1 MEKSFASA
9 RLRSL
14 SDLLAKRC
22 IGSLRFSLFVAA
34 GSCPAAGYGQSAAT
48 QQAPIVEQNEAI
60 VVTAQRRPERA
71 EDVPISLT
79 ARSGEE
85 LERLQA
91 TDTTSL
97 DRVVPSL
104 VMTRTSVFAQPF
116 LRGVGKRSNLG
127 IENSVAT
134 YVDGVYLASPIST
147 LLDLRGVERVEI
159 LNGPQGTL
167 FGRNTTGGVI
177 QVVTR
182 DPTGETFGEV
192 QLHAGTDGYLR
203 GDAYLTG
210 GNDRIAGN
218 FAMSLSRNGGYGTN
232 LFTGRSDESAVD
244 HSLVARSKWIWRP
257 ATALKLTL
265 AGDYQDLDQDWPLSP
280 AVGYTAIGQPRSQG
294 FQDGDHDTPNR
305 FRFRY
310 GGVSLRSD
318 IEIGSLTLMSLTA
331 LRRMHARW
339 SLDLDTGPQ
348 FLSAAVPLAKQ
359 DQFSQEFQVQSGDGS
374 RIRWVAGLYYIDL
387 DEHYDPTTSRYGGI
401 YSALIGGRTE
411 QTLFA
416 RGKASSYAAYA
427 QSALPIGQ
435 ATALTLGL
443 RYTIEDRSVAAN
455 AQRLF
460 DTAPFVRPIPGLP
473 LRTEAP
479 FRNSASFDKLTW
491 RASLDHHFN
500 EEVMGYALV
509 SRGFQSGG
517 WNLQT
522 PQNPAF
528 GPETLDDFEAG
539 LKYASHSGRVRADA
553 SVFYYDYSDMQISAL
568 TAIGQATTNAASAK
582 LYGLELQ
589 FQARLGART
598 DLTFGGQVLHARF
611 NSFPNATCSNFT
623 MGAGLP
629 YAAVTCDVS
638 GNRLPLA
645 PKLKFNLGASHRVP
659 LGRSGTLDLSGN
671 LAYNDGYFAEP
682 DNVVRQDAYATV
694 DLSAEWRFGA
704 SGLSVRLWTL
714 NLTNAHYSNS
724 LATVQT
730 LGVLHNPAAPRRFGA
745 SIGYSF

>member
-1 MEKSFASA
+1 MPGVSRAKLAVFLVALSRPALLFGHSPEPTKFIPASDY
-9 RLRSL
+9 S
-14 SDLLAKRC
+14 
-22 IGSLRFSLFVAA
+22 
-34 GSCPAAGYGQSAAT
+34 
-48 QQAPIVEQNEAI
+48 EI
-60 VVTAQRRPERA
+60 VVTAQRRPERS

-79 ARSGEE
+79 ARSGKE
-85 LERLQA
+85 LERFQV
-91 TDTTSL
+91 TDTTGL
-97 DRVVPSL
+97 ERVVPSL

-116 LRGVGKRSNLG
+116 LRGIGKRSNLG

-134 YVDGVYLASPIST
+134 YVDGVYLASPISA
-147 LLDLRGVERVEI
+147 LLDLRGIDRIEV

-182 DPTGETFGEV
+182 DPAAKESGEV
-192 QLHAGTDGYLR
+192 ELHAGSYGYLR
-203 GDAYLTG
+203 GAAYLSG
-210 GNDRIAGN
+210 GSDRITGN
-218 FAMSLSRNGGYGTN
+218 LAISLSRNGGYGTN
-232 LFTGRSDESAVD
+232 LYNDRSDQGAVD

-257 ATALKLTL
+257 AAGLKLTL

-280 AVGYTAIGQPRSQG
+280 AAGYIAIGQPRATG

-318 IEIGSLTLMSLTA
+318 VEIGSLTFMSLTA

-359 DQFSQEFQVQSGDGS
+359 DQFSQEFQLQSGEAS
-374 RIRWVAGLYYIDL
+374 RVRWAAGLYYINL
-387 DEHYDPTTSRYGGI
+387 DERYDPTTSRYGGI

-416 RGKASSYAAYA
+416 RGEASSYAAYA
-427 QSALPIGQ
+427 QGALPIGQ

-443 RYTIEDRSVAAN
+443 RYTVEDRSVAAN

-473 LRTEAP
+473 LLTEAP

-500 EEVMGYALV
+500 VEVMGYALV

-539 LKYASHSGRVRADA
+539 LKYASRSGRVRADA

-568 TAIGQATTNAASAK
+568 TAIGQATTNAASAE

-589 FQARLGART
+589 LQARLGART
-598 DLTFGGQVLHARF
+598 ELTFGGQVLHARF

-623 MGAGLP
+623 IGAGLP

-645 PKLKFNLGASHRVP
+645 PKLKFNVGASHRVP

-682 DNVVRQDAYATV
+682 DNIVRQDAYATV

-730 LGVLHNPAAPRRFGA
+730 LGVLHNPAAPRRFGT

>member
-1 MEKSFASA
+1 MRRAGLTLHGGAWGGVALLCLQPSA
-9 RLRSL
+9 
-14 SDLLAKRC
+14 
-22 IGSLRFSLFVAA
+22 VQAA
-34 GSCPAAGYGQSAAT
+34 QGDDVRDDRP
-48 QQAPIVEQNEAI
+48 EI

-79 ARSGEE
+79 ARSGED
-85 LERLQA
+85 LDRLQVI
-91 TDTTSL
+91 DTTGL
-97 DRVVPSL
+97 DRVAPSL

-134 YVDGVYLASPIST
+134 YVDGVYLASPISA
-147 LLDLRGVERVEI
+147 LLDLRGIERIEI

-167 FGRNTTGGVI
+167 FGRNATGGVI

-182 DPTGETFGEV
+182 DPAAETSGAAEL
-192 QLHAGTDGYLR
+192 QAGTDGYLR
-203 GDAYLTG
+203 GDAYLSG
-210 GNDRIAGN
+210 GSDRIAGN
-218 FAMSLSRNGGYGTN
+218 FAISMSRNGGYGTN
-232 LFTGRSDESAVD
+232 LFTGRSSQGAVD

-257 ATALKLTL
+257 AEGLKLTL

-280 AVGYTAIGQPRSQG
+280 AAGYVAIGQPRAGG

-305 FRFRY
+305 FRFHY

-318 IEIGSLTLMSLTA
+318 VEIGSLTLMSLTA

-348 FLSAAVPLAKQ
+348 FLAAAFPLAEQ
-359 DQFSQEFQVQSGDGS
+359 DQFSQELQLQSGVAS
-374 RIRWVAGLYYIDL
+374 HFHWVAGLYYIDL
-387 DEHYDPTTSRYGGI
+387 DERYDPTTSRYGGI
-401 YSALIGGRTE
+401 YSAAIGGRTE

-416 RGKASSYAAYA
+416 RGEAASYAFYA
-427 QSALPIGQ
+427 QGTVPIGQ

-460 DTAPFVRPIPGLP
+460 DTAPVIRPIPGLP
-473 LRTEAP
+473 LLGQAP
-479 FRNSASFDKLTW
+479 FQNSATFDKLTW
-491 RASLDHHFN
+491 RASLDHHFT
-500 EEVMGYALV
+500 EEVMIYVLA

-528 GPETLDDFEAG
+528 GPETLDDFEGG
-539 LKYASHSGRVRADA
+539 LKYASHSGRFRADV
-553 SVFYYDYSDMQISAL
+553 SVFYYDYSDLQVSAL
-568 TAIGQATTNAASAK
+568 TAVGQATTNAASAE

-589 FQARLGART
+589 LGARLGERT
-598 DLTFGGQVLHARF
+598 DLSFGAQLLEARF
-611 NSFPNATCSNFT
+611 KAFPNATCSNFT
-623 MGAGLP
+623 VGAGLP
-629 YAAVTCDVS
+629 YSAITCDVS
-638 GNRLPLA
+638 GNRLPFA
-645 PKLKFNLGASHRVP
+645 PEFKFNLGASHRVP
-659 LGRSGTLDLSGN
+659 LGRSGSLRLSGN
-671 LAYNDGYFAEP
+671 FAYNSGYFAEP
-682 DNVVRQDAYATV
+682 DNVLRQDAYATV
-694 DLSAEWRFGA
+694 DLSAEWRPNA

-714 NLTNAHYSNS
+714 NLTNAQHYNS

-730 LGVLHNPAAPRRFGA
+730 LGILQNPAAPRRFGA